1 MTVKL
6 LDMHIYAFVHKSV
19 LNPKQTFVHL
29 ASDWWLDQIIYF
41 FFSFLEYNLDLN
53 GIS

>member
-6 LDMHIYAFVHKSV
+6 LDMHIYAFV
-19 LNPKQTFVHL
+19 NL
-29 ASDWWLDQIIYF
+29 ASDWWLDQIIYL